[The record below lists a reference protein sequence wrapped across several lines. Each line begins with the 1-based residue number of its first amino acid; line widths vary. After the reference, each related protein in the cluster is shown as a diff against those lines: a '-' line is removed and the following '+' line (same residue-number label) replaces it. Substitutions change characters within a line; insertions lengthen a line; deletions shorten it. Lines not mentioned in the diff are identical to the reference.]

1 MFLER
6 RLECFFKKNSDA
18 FVCYV
23 GEAVTVEDEVAV
35 IGSIVL
41 QNKTLNAS
49 VQDDIIL

>member
-1 MFLER
+1 MFSFYLIH
-6 RLECFFKKNSDA
+6 LCVYA
-18 FVCYV
+18 

>member
-1 MFLER
+1 M
-6 RLECFFKKNSDA
+6 
-18 FVCYV
+18 
-23 GEAVTVEDEVAV
+23 TVEDEVAV